1 MFTQLNYV
9 RLVSGCGYDWGVVSL
24 ISILVGGLR
33 YMKPSGGM
41 SSVCWALM

>member
-1 MFTQLNYV
+1 MFTQSNYV
-9 RLVSGCGYDWGVVSL
+9 RLLSGCGYDWGVVSL

-41 SSVCWALM
+41 SSVCRALM